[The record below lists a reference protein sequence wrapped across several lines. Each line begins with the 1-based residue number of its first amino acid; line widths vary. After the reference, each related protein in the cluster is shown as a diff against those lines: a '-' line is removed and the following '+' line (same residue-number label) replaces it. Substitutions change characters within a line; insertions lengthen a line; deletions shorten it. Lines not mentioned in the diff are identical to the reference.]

1 MNFDTLI
8 ICYGNDLMGNDSFGK
23 AVYDLLPPNIQK
35 IYTLQLLPEL
45 LEKVKEF
52 DNLIFVDAAHGNGQT
67 RIYEISGQDTDTAD
81 FHHLSAEG
89 FLKLLEV
96 LYSKTPKAYMC
107 AGYFEEFETHKLDY
121 DFWHKR
127 DEAAGI
133 VINTIAAF
141 VSLRGNQS
149 LKHN

>member
-52 DNLIFVDAAHGNGQT
+52 DNLIFVDAAHGNEQT
-67 RIYEISGQDTDTAD
+67 RIYEINASDTDTAD

-96 LYSKTPKAYMC
+96 LYSKIPKAYMC
-107 AGYFEEFETHKLDY
+107 AGYFEEFETQKLDR
-121 DFWHKR
+121 DFWQKR
-127 DEAAGI
+127 DEAVKM
-133 VINTIAAF
+133 VIGA
-141 VSLRGNQS
+141 VSDFRGD
-149 LKHN
+149 

>member
-23 AVYDLLPPNIQK
+23 AVYDVLPQNLQK

-52 DNLIFVDAAHGNGQT
+52 DNLIFVDAAHGNAHT
-67 RIYEISGQDTDTAD
+67 RIYEISGSDTDTAD

-89 FLKLLEV
+89 FLRLLEA

-121 DFWHKR
+121 DFWRKR
-127 DEAAGI
+127 DEAVGI
-133 VINTIAAF
+133 VLDAA
-141 VSLRGNQS
+141 QA
-149 LKHN
+149 LKSN